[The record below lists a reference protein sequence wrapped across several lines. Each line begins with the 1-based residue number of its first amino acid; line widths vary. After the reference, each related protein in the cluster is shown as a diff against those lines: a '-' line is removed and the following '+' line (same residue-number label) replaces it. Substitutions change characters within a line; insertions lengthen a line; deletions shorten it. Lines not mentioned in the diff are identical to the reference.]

1 MQLYLYALALEQ
13 QERARQ
19 MAADR
24 RAARH
29 HVPRRPTA
37 YRVIP
42 SGR

>member
-13 QERARQ
+13 QEQARQ
-19 MAADR
+19 VAADR

-29 HVPRRPTA
+29 HVRRRPTA